1 MGVFRAGRNPARVF
15 NDAPRRLGLEAGAG
29 LESTQPGATPMPHFR
44 RRAFLASLAGFGA
57 SVSLGTPRAA
67 PGEILTRAIP
77 KSGERIPAVGLGT
90 WITFNVGRD
99 PALRAERTQV
109 MRAFFARG
117 GGMID
122 SSPMYGSSEDV
133 IGEGLKR
140 LNGTRPDR
148 GASFDARGD
157 SSVRPPTGGTAHGL
171 FSATKVWIWGQAR
184 GVRQMEES
192 RRLWGVRRFDLM
204 QVHNLLDWE
213 AHLETLLAHKA
224 EGRIRYV
231 GVTTSH
237 GERHETLAKAM
248 ATGSLDFVQFSYNLQ
263 DREAEKRLLP
273 LAAEMKLAVI
283 VNRPFR
289 TGDLIDRVKR
299 HPLPPWAGEIDCA
312 NWAQVL
318 LKFVVS
324 HPAVTCAIPAT
335 SRVDH
340 LEENMGALQGRLPD
354 AKMRERMI
362 RYAENF

>member
-1 MGVFRAGRNPARVF
+1 MQRFLNLVSR
-15 NDAPRRLGLEAGAG
+15 
-29 LESTQPGATPMPHFR
+29 PMPRFR
-44 RRAFLASLAGFGA
+44 RRAFLASLAGLGA
-57 SVSLGTPRAA
+57 LAALGRESRAA

-77 KSGERIPAVGLGT
+77 KSGERIPAIGLGT

-99 PALRAERTQV
+99 PALRAERIQV

-140 LNGTRPDR
+140 LG
-148 GASFDARGD
+148 DAR
-157 SSVRPPTGGTAHGL
+157 GL

-192 RRLWGVRRFDLM
+192 RRLWGIRRFDLM

-263 DREAEKRLLP
+263 DREAERRLLP
-273 LAAEMKLAVI
+273 LAAEMNLAVI

-289 TGDLIDRVKR
+289 TGDLIERVKR

-324 HPAVTCAIPAT
+324 HPVVTCAIPAT
-335 SRVDH
+335 TRVDH
-340 LEENMGALQGRLPD
+340 LEENMGALGGRLPD
-354 AKMRERMI
+354 PAMRERMI